1 MKKIKKGEN
10 KMKKQRKQKRKMS
23 NDTKFIIILNIIVI
37 GILIFKIKTEGICF
51 ISTIGYFK

>member
-10 KMKKQRKQKRKMS
+10 KMKKQRKQKRKIS
-23 NDTKFIIILNIIVI
+23 NETKFIILLNIIVI
-37 GILIFKIKTEGICF
+37 AFLIFKIKAEGIGF

>member
-10 KMKKQRKQKRKMS
+10 KMKKQRKQKRKKS
-23 NDTKFIIILNIIVI
+23 LDTKFIIILNIIVI
-37 GILIFKIKTEGICF
+37 GMLIFKIKTEGIGF

>member
-10 KMKKQRKQKRKMS
+10 KMKKQRKQKRKITLE
-23 NDTKFIIILNIIVI
+23 TKFIILINIIVI
-37 GILIFKIKTEGICF
+37 GILIFKIKAEGIGF

>member
-23 NDTKFIIILNIIVI
+23 LETKFIIILNIIVI

>member
-1 MKKIKKGEN
+1 MKKIEKGEN

-23 NDTKFIIILNIIVI
+23 NETKFIIILNIIVI
-37 GILIFKIKTEGICF
+37 GILIFKIKVEGIGF

>member
-23 NDTKFIIILNIIVI
+23 NETKFIIILNIIVI
-37 GILIFKIKTEGICF
+37 GILIYKIKINGIAWL
-51 ISTIGYFK
+51 STIGYFN